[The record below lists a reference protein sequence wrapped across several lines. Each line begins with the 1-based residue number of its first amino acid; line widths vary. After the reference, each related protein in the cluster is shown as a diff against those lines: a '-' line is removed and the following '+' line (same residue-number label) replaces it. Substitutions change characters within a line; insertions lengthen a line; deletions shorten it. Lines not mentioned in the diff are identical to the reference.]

1 MDPLTTVVL
10 ICTRPN
16 MHWIKTFHF
25 NTRLS
30 ETCFL
35 FILPQN
41 PKNDHCKNHLVHA
54 LFFLI
59 QSSMIALVVP
69 EMYGYYVFFQYEID
83 LWVLNNSIV
92 WFHWHQWSYG
102 EKDDFSSTYCL
113 QMWSEDR
120 HFKFVIHILPVI
132 PSYNSS
138 IPTTLAYTIYILTR
152 SARAYSLHSDFF
164 QRYRLMNTNLFDRI
178 LKESSQLL
186 FGK

>member
-1 MDPLTTVVL
+1 LLFFTLLSRSIVGSQCMDSLTTVVL

-25 NTRLS
+25 NIRLS

-35 FILPQN
+35 FILQQN

-59 QSSMIALVVP
+59 QSFTIALVVP

-102 EKDDFSSTYCL
+102 EKDDFSSTYC
-113 QMWSEDR
+113 
-120 HFKFVIHILPVI
+120 HFKLSHLH
-132 PSYNSS
+132 SS
-138 IPTTLAYTIYILTR
+138 ILTTLAYTVYILTR
-152 SARAYSLHSDFF
+152 SARAYSLYSDFF